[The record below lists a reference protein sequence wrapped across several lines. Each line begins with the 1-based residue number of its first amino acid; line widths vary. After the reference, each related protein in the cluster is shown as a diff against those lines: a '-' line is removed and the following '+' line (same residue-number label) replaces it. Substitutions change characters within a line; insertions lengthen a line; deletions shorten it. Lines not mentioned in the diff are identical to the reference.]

1 MFYKLNKLFYTESL
15 FSELNSLDLSLS
27 SLLSS
32 SESEIENVLLYSNL
46 FW

>member
-1 MFYKLNKLFYTESL
+1 MFYKLNKLFYTESS
-15 FSELNSLDLSLS
+15 FSESNSLDLSLS

-32 SESEIENVLLYSNL
+32 SESEIENVQPYSNL